1 MHCLPETVR
10 TNQRGVCCD
19 ACDLWTHASC
29 ARVGNEEYAKLSSDC
44 DLEWLCPTCVLANLP
59 FPDLNQCCTD
69 EHPSTDNNSHLDVSA
84 TEATVSSDDDGGEAV
99 EGGEPLHS
107 IWECTQGLLVS
118 HLNVRS
124 LASKFDQIKFLLGSQ
139 TRTNMVF
146 GISETWLDE
155 GVTNGELEIAGF
167 RSYRRDRDGRGGGVI
182 VYVSDDVK
190 GMRRHDLENDEI
202 EAVWIQVKMRRRHVL
217 IGNVYRP
224 PGTRDTWMESL
235 VVMLEKVVQEQM
247 TVVMMGDFNCNMLNP
262 DSHTSKLGMVMSEYG
277 MEQMIHGPTRVTQ
290 TSKTLIDLL
299 FCTNSD
305 EIVYSGRK
313 ELGLSDHDMI
323 YGILNGKVEEVKQCL
338 REVRVL
344 GNCDVE
350 KLVADL
356 KVAPWSVM
364 ETLDDMDSQW
374 EFWKKLFT
382 EVLDSHVPLK
392 RCRVRRKTLP
402 WISPRIR
409 MLMKERIRL
418 CKKAKKTKQAE
429 DWEHYR
435 NLRNTVTTEMRKAKL
450 QFFERVSKEA
460 KTNPRKAWKEIS
472 RLLGSGRRHVT
483 EVKTAGGTLTDQ
495 KSIVEEFSEYF
506 STLVGA
512 LDEGVDKVVKGF
524 PVCDHE
530 FSFTRVEEEEVLK
543 LLRGLDVNKAV
554 GVDAISAKLLR
565 IAAPGISASL
575 ASLFNHSLE
584 SGQIP
589 QEWKSANV
597 TPVQKGGSNVDI
609 SNFRPVSV
617 LPVVSKVFER
627 LLHQQ
632 LYDYLQHYSI
642 LHPVQS
648 GFRPQH
654 TTQDVLVSMVDNWRK
669 ALDENELVGVAMVDL
684 SKAFDMV
691 NHSILLRKMYSYG
704 VRGMEWKW
712 FQDYLTGRRQRVCVG
727 DEKSSWTNIHKGVP
741 QGSILGP
748 LLFTMYVNDLPKAVS
763 QCNVKQYADDTTMF
777 HAANSASELEA
788 VLEKDLN
795 SVCQWV
801 DENKLKLNVKKT
813 QLLLL
818 GRKGRAQELEDVNVT
833 LNGEQ
838 LSRSRTVKCLGVS
851 IDDGLTWREH
861 IESLRR
867 KCFCGLAKLRK
878 LREVLPTETKRKVYN
893 ALVLPHLDYCSVVWQ
908 ECTKEL
914 QQKVERIQ
922 NYGMRLILSKP
933 PRTPSAELRTA
944 LGWTPLTE
952 RRRLSRLA
960 LVHRC
965 VHKKCP
971 EYMKDMLVSNETVG
985 CRMTRGFE
993 KLHLFRVN
1001 TELFRRSFT
1010 FRGSQDWNSLPENI
1024 RNIHPATVFKKATKR
1039 WLGEQLF

>member
-1 MHCLPETVR
+1 M
-10 TNQRGVCCD
+10 
-19 ACDLWTHASC
+19 
-29 ARVGNEEYAKLSSDC
+29 
-44 DLEWLCPTCVLANLP
+44 
-59 FPDLNQCCTD
+59 
-69 EHPSTDNNSHLDVSA
+69 
-84 TEATVSSDDDGGEAV
+84 
-99 EGGEPLHS
+99 
-107 IWECTQGLLVS
+107 
-118 HLNVRS
+118 
-124 LASKFDQIKFLLGSQ
+124 
-139 TRTNMVF
+139 
-146 GISETWLDE
+146 
-155 GVTNGELEIAGF
+155 
-167 RSYRRDRDGRGGGVI
+167 
-182 VYVSDDVK
+182 
-190 GMRRHDLENDEI
+190 
-202 EAVWIQVKMRRRHVL
+202 
-217 IGNVYRP
+217 
-224 PGTRDTWMESL
+224 
-235 VVMLEKVVQEQM
+235 
-247 TVVMMGDFNCNMLNP
+247 
-262 DSHTSKLGMVMSEYG
+262 
-277 MEQMIHGPTRVTQ
+277 
-290 TSKTLIDLL
+290 
-299 FCTNSD
+299 
-305 EIVYSGRK
+305 
-313 ELGLSDHDMI
+313 
-323 YGILNGKVEEVKQCL
+323 
-338 REVRVL
+338 
-344 GNCDVE
+344 
-350 KLVADL
+350 
-356 KVAPWSVM
+356 
-364 ETLDDMDSQW
+364 
-374 EFWKKLFT
+374 
-382 EVLDSHVPLK
+382 
-392 RCRVRRKTLP
+392 
-402 WISPRIR
+402 
-409 MLMKERIRL
+409 
-418 CKKAKKTKQAE
+418 
-429 DWEHYR
+429 
-435 NLRNTVTTEMRKAKL
+435 
-450 QFFERVSKEA
+450 
-460 KTNPRKAWKEIS
+460 
-472 RLLGSGRRHVT
+472 
-483 EVKTAGGTLTDQ
+483 
-495 KSIVEEFSEYF
+495 
-506 STLVGA
+506 
-512 LDEGVDKVVKGF
+512 
-524 PVCDHE
+524 
-530 FSFTRVEEEEVLK
+530 
-543 LLRGLDVNKAV
+543 
-554 GVDAISAKLLR
+554 
-565 IAAPGISASL
+565 
-575 ASLFNHSLE
+575 
-584 SGQIP
+584 
-589 QEWKSANV
+589 
-597 TPVQKGGSNVDI
+597 DI

-617 LPVVSKVFER
+617 FPVVSKVFER

-748 LLFTMYVNDLPKAVS
+748 LLFTMYVNNLPKAVS

-838 LSRSRTVKCLGVS
+838 LSRSRIVKCLGVS

-878 LREVLPTETKRKVYN
+878 LRDVLPTETKRKVYN

-985 CRMTRGFE
+985 CRMTRGFK